1 MHHVYIRCNSGHYF
15 VGEVCPLDGWSS
27 AESREL
33 VIAVRAMG
41 REATTIAQLREH
53 GLSEAALRRTI
64 IVEFGDSN
72 SAVEAISPEGYFVDG
87 QWIKKREF
95 DSRFT

>member
-1 MHHVYIRCNSGHYF
+1 
-15 VGEVCPLDGWSS
+15 
-27 AESREL
+27 
-33 VIAVRAMG
+33 MG
-41 REATTIAQLREH
+41 REASTIAQLREH
-53 GLSEAALRRTI
+53 GVSESALRRAI

-87 QWIKKREF
+87 QWIKQREF